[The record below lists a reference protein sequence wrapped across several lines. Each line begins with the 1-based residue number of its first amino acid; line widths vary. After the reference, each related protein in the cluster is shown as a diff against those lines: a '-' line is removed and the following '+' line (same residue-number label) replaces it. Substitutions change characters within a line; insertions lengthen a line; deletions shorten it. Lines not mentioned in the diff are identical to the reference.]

1 MTINDIILI
10 TRKIG
15 VGILIIVI
23 PFVILYGGLWL
34 LQEIL
39 K

>member
-1 MTINDIILI
+1 MTLTDIFLI
-10 TRKIG
+10 GKKIG
-15 VGILIIVI
+15 IGILIIVI
-23 PFVILYGGLWL
+23 PFVILYGSLWL

>member
-1 MTINDIILI
+1 MTFTDFILLGK
-10 TRKIG
+10 KIG

-23 PFVILYGGLWL
+23 PFTILYGGLWL
-34 LQEIL
+34 LQEVL